1 MDVSGA
7 KLIILTKNP
16 NLKEDKWYI
25 LVNLK

>member
-16 NLKEDKWYI
+16 NLKEDKWHI
-25 LVNLK
+25 LEN